1 MFLVVA
7 VAGAEVEVV
16 GREVVHVMVPQE
28 EHDLV
33 GVGGI
38 EVEDVDQSV
47 EGGLRVNAFLR
58 IGVDI
63 VAEEDDL
70 VIFSDMLLGVS
81 PERAAVDI
89 GDDQD
94 LLVLFHRSFHFS

>member
-1 MFLVVA
+1 MHVV
-7 VAGAEVEVV
+7 VS
-16 GREVVHVMVPQE
+16 QE

-33 GVGGI
+33 GMGGI

-70 VIFSDMLLGVS
+70 VIFSGMFPWSLLEGMWT
-81 PERAAVDI
+81 I
-89 GDDQD
+89 
-94 LLVLFHRSFHFS
+94 